1 MTCAAFSRN
10 IVLLP
15 SSSSNGAMRHASRWA
30 GSLSKKAN
38 AMQGPGPDQPT
49 WPRFF
54 RELRALRLS
63 RSHRVVSRMKR
74 DFLFVRLNYDAVIVG
89 SQLFVFLLR
98 RSAIVCETQHGYNPG
113 IGNNIGALYFMVA
126 MLITTGSATSEMK
139 WPLRVTFRQPGAR

>member
-1 MTCAAFSRN
+1 
-10 IVLLP
+10 
-15 SSSSNGAMRHASRWA
+15 
-30 GSLSKKAN
+30 
-38 AMQGPGPDQPT
+38 MQGPGPDQPT

-63 RSHRVVSRMKR
+63 RSYRVVSRMKR

-113 IGNNIGALYFMVA
+113 IGNNIGALYFMGA

>member
-1 MTCAAFSRN
+1 
-10 IVLLP
+10 
-15 SSSSNGAMRHASRWA
+15 
-30 GSLSKKAN
+30 
-38 AMQGPGPDQPT
+38 MQGPGPDQPT

-126 MLITTGSATSEMK
+126 MLRHFT
-139 WPLRVTFRQPGAR
+139 PLRSRRLDGEGPAMQPGH